1 MTNLKNWTD
10 IWRNVRQ
17 QYDFDKNGFVS
28 VDELTDLFF
37 QYFPAQLEGKTMSHY
52 CKDFISFYDNTL
64 INYKNVRE
72 EINAEITK
80 RLAEIKANPAYVLP
94 DDIN

>member
-1 MTNLKNWTD
+1 
-10 IWRNVRQ
+10 
-17 QYDFDKNGFVS
+17 
-28 VDELTDLFF
+28 
-37 QYFPAQLEGKTMSHY
+37 MSHY